1 MKTLR
6 SSSIISSVLILG
18 LTGCEEKNLTIYDY
32 LQNEPLLNKTLDEC
46 ISGALNDKHK
56 CETVKR
62 AYAYLDLFKSGK
74 LDEET
79 LRELG
84 KK

>member
-1 MKTLR
+1 MKKLLLP
-6 SSSIISSVLILG
+6 SIVSSVLILG

-46 ISGALNDKHK
+46 TSGALNDKHK
-56 CETVKR
+56 CETVKG
-62 AYAYLDLFKSGK
+62 AYANIDSFKNGLLS
-74 LDEET
+74 EEH
-79 LRELG
+79 LKMLG